1 MGQEQELKWRI
12 QDELRKVPMKA
23 PVKTLVWDLLSR
35 IDPKTGVIP
44 ARHTP
49 SLTELEGSTCLGRST
64 VTTYMRALE
73 ATGWV
78 VRERPSVADSL
89 GHGQRTQYRLAVGS
103 FDLPSVIKHEKHTRK
118 PRKDSAV
125 SAGSGADLG
134 QELNHDRSGDGLAK
148 DAETGRESSGADL
161 PRNGARSGDDLEL
174 GQEMTS
180 TRSGDDLNKEPLTEV
195 LSSSVHQDSPSAAD
209 AASAQ
214 PLPGFENTD
223 QAPAKP
229 KRKRATKAPSS
240 PKEPTQ
246 GQRVNTLA
254 KRYTDIVKLA
264 PFHGVRNVV
273 ETAVKTG
280 EYTDEQ
286 IAAGLDHLA
295 LPENRDRL
303 AVTTNS
309 LRIAMS
315 ANRAPASGN
324 RAVSTASS
332 LTKWKKGTSS

>member
-1 MGQEQELKWRI
+1 MVQEL
-12 QDELRKVPMKA
+12 
-23 PVKTLVWDLLSR
+23 
-35 IDPKTGVIP
+35 
-44 ARHTP
+44 
-49 SLTELEGSTCLGRST
+49 
-64 VTTYMRALE
+64 
-73 ATGWV
+73 
-78 VRERPSVADSL
+78 DSDSPGA
-89 GHGQRTQYRLAVGS
+89 GH
-103 FDLPSVIKHEKHTRK
+103 
-118 PRKDSAV
+118 
-125 SAGSGADLG
+125 
-134 QELNHDRSGDGLAK
+134 
-148 DAETGRESSGADL
+148 
-161 PRNGARSGDDLEL
+161 
-174 GQEMTS
+174 
-180 TRSGDDLNKEPLTEV
+180 NKEPLTEV
-195 LSSSVHQDSPSAAD
+195 LSSSVHQGSPSAAD

-214 PLPGFENTD
+214 PLPGFEDTE

-229 KRKRATKAPSS
+229 KRAAKAPSS

-315 ANRAPASGN
+315 TNRAPASGN
-324 RAVSTASS
+324 RSVSTASS